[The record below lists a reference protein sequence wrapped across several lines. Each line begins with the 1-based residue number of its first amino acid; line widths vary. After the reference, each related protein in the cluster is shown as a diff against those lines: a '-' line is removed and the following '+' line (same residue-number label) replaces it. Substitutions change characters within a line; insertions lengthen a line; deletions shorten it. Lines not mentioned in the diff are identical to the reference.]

1 MCVKR
6 DDVGVGRGEHGTLI
20 VRVEK
25 QLMGLKVQNRLLVGF
40 GMVSGV
46 GHVRGGCHVLL
57 GFRGSVFFGLNS
69 ANCVMLLAS
78 NGYDST
84 TNDYRYIDS
93 NGPCI

>member
-1 MCVKR
+1 MY
-6 DDVGVGRGEHGTLI
+6 I
-20 VRVEK
+20 
-25 QLMGLKVQNRLLVGF
+25 
-40 GMVSGV
+40 
-46 GHVRGGCHVLL
+46 L
-57 GFRGSVFFGLNS
+57 GFRGSVFFGLHS